1 MAFWKEGNKE
11 FCFGFSKFEIPLIYL
26 RDVSGFGFVNL
37 KDLNKSLIDISK
49 KALSYLDDG

>member
-11 FCFGFSKFEIPLIYL
+11 FCFGLSKFEIPLIYL